1 MRVFGDMLSWGC
13 PFCHQ
18 KTLQYGRE
26 DSYYFVVCQNCGA
39 ETGHKTD
46 KPAVRKAAEFAD
58 GFTIKPTL
66 SQDPAPVHVGSV
78 RGKRAKVFDVIEE
91 EQ

>member
-58 GFTIKPTL
+58 GFTIKPAAAEE
-66 SQDPAPVHVGSV
+66 PAPISNGAP
-78 RGKRAKVFDVIEE
+78 RGKKARIVTGEE
-91 EQ
+91 E